1 MIKNIQG
8 KRRVVIEGV
17 RPQVDG
23 GLYPVKRTVGE
34 TVKVSADIIADG
46 HDPIR
51 AFLQFKVPGA
61 RRWSSLEMFH
71 EVNDRWTATF
81 PVTETGD
88 YLFKL
93 HAWVDHLLTWYRGF
107 LKKVEAGVEVK
118 VELMEGAV
126 LLKSLAEKAS
136 KNWKDKLLDHAE
148 LFEDKKKYKKAIEV
162 VVRNDFI
169 QLVEAH
175 PMMANEAAF
184 DNELTVRV
192 EDKRANF
199 TTWYEVFPRSTS
211 SKPGQHGTFKD
222 CEKLLS
228 RMVAMGFD
236 VLYLPPIHPIGEV
249 NRKGKNNSANAAP
262 GEPGFPWAIGSKD
275 GGHKS
280 IHKELGTVEDYESL
294 IKKAKAMGVDIA
306 LDLALQCAPDHPY
319 VKEHPQWFKWR
330 PDGTVQYA
338 ENPPKKCQDI
348 LPINFESEDWQNLW
362 EEMKSIVRYWIER
375 GVKIFRVD
383 NPHTKPIPF
392 WGWLIAEVKKNH
404 PETIFLSEAFTRPK
418 VMAALAKVG
427 FTQSYTYFT
436 WRVTKYELTEYMN
449 ELVHSESRDY
459 FRPNFWPN
467 TPDILPYHLQ
477 QHGENAFIARFAL
490 AATLSSNY
498 GIYGPVYEFMENTPV
513 EAKEEYFSSEKYE
526 IKHHDWKRSNRL
538 TDIIVL
544 VNKARKEHPALQST
558 WNMQFCEVQN
568 DQLIAYLKA
577 TDDLSSIVLVV
588 VNLDPYSRQSGYLQ
602 MPLERLKIEV
612 KPNFKLWDLVTDDH
626 FTWTD
631 EWNYIELDPYQ
642 LPFHLFKVEIKESQL

>member
-8 KRRVVIEGV
+8 KRRVIIKNV

-23 GLYPVKRTVGE
+23 GLYPAKRTVGE
-34 TVKVSADIIADG
+34 TVKVSADIISDG
-46 HDPIR
+46 HDYKR
-51 AFLQFKVPGA
+51 AFLQFKAPGA
-61 RRWSSLEMFH
+61 KRWSSQEMFH
-71 EVNDRWTATF
+71 EVNDRWAATF
-81 PVTETGD
+81 PVTQTGD
-88 YLFKL
+88 YVFKL
-93 HAWVDHLLTWYRGF
+93 HAWVDHFLTWYRGF
-107 LKKVEAGVEVK
+107 LKKAEAGIEVK
-118 VELMEGAV
+118 VELLEGAIM
-126 LLKSLAEKAS
+126 LKSLGQKAS
-136 KNWKDKLLDHAE
+136 KNWKGKLLDYAG
-148 LFEDKKKYKKAIEV
+148 LFEDKEKYNKATQAV
-162 VVRNDFI
+162 LGSDFA

-175 PMMANEAAF
+175 PMISNEATF
-184 DNELTVRV
+184 DHELAVRV
-192 EDKRANF
+192 EDKRTNF
-199 TTWYEVFPRSTS
+199 TTWYEIFPRSTS
-211 SKPGQHGTFKD
+211 PRPGAHGTFKD

-228 RMVAMGFD
+228 RVVAMGFD

-249 NRKGKNNSANAAP
+249 NRKGKNNAVEAAP
-262 GEPGFPWAIGSKD
+262 GEPGSPWAIGSKD

-280 IHKELGTVEDYESL
+280 IHKELGTFKDYESL

-319 VKEHPQWFKWR
+319 VKEHPKWFKWR

-338 ENPPKKCQDI
+338 ENPPKKYQDI
-348 LPINFESEDWQNLW
+348 LPINFESEDWENLW
-362 EEMKSIVRYWIER
+362 EEMKSIVLFWIEH
-375 GVKIFRVD
+375 GVNIFRVD

-392 WGWLIAEVKKNH
+392 WGWLIGEVKKDH
-404 PETIFLSEAFTRPK
+404 PETIFLSEAFTKPK

-436 WRVTKYELTEYMN
+436 WRVNKYELTGYMN
-449 ELVHSESRDY
+449 ELVHSESREY

-498 GIYGPVYEFMENTPV
+498 GMYGPVYEFMNNVPMDG
-513 EAKEEYFSSEKYE
+513 KEEYFNSEKYE
-526 IKHHDWKRSNRL
+526 IKHHDWKKSNRL
-538 TDIIVL
+538 TDIIIL
-544 VNKARKEHPALQST
+544 VNKARKEHEALQST

-577 TDDLSSIVLVV
+577 TDDLSSIILVV
-588 VNLDPYSRQSGYLQ
+588 VNLDPYNRQSGYLQ
-602 MPLERLKIEV
+602 MPLERLKI
-612 KPNFKLWDLVTDDH
+612 KGRPNFKLHDLVTEDQ

-642 LPFHLFKVEIKESQL
+642 FPFHLFQVKMAESQL